1 MTVEPFTQPTYRI
14 IEPDLGITTDI
25 YRDRGRLLQRK
36 RSGHHGSWNDIECR
50 PHYVVSTFDNE
61 VVVEAWTTQHYNGSA
76 GVFDATETA
85 EAYEYAQRIAQANKM
100 LFDPAES
107 AKILTTEMN
116 GWDHDVLQP
125 TTLQWQSCHD
135 TASRYRD

>member
-1 MTVEPFTQPTYRI
+1 GPCVQLSCRSVV
-14 IEPDLGITTDI
+14 PDVADTTDI
-25 YRDRGRLLQRK
+25 YSGRGRLLDGNRC
-36 RSGHHGSWNDIECR
+36 GHHGSWSDSECR
-50 PHYVVSTFDNE
+50 PHCVVSTFDNE